1 MELFINKKRKINHE
15 THPKSQTN
23 PEHKVQ
29 CWRVPES
36 ELESYKDHH
45 DKNNMILAQKKTCS
59 PTGQVEDTKIN
70 PECYIHLIIYEGAKK
85 YIKYI
90 AEKIN
95 PAY

>member
-1 MELFINKKRKINHE
+1 
-15 THPKSQTN
+15 
-23 PEHKVQ
+23 
-29 CWRVPES
+29 
-36 ELESYKDHH
+36 
-45 DKNNMILAQKKTCS
+45 MILAQKKTCS

-85 YIKYI
+85 YTKYI